1 MLLTSF
7 ELSNFLSHRNT
18 QVSLHP
24 VTVFVGPCNSG
35 KSAIFDGLLNLAQLA
50 SGRISQ
56 AFSPGPW
63 SYASTLN
70 RQAAPNGQIGFGAT
84 FSSGIQYQVA
94 YREDRQS
101 AYEASYEII
110 SERLLTGGAT
120 LFDRSMNR
128 FAPELSSLRGSVGA
142 DIGILLAIRTS
153 DRRGLPQ
160 DVQAAATNV
169 SRIVKFRLEPSNL
182 KRVGEMDID
191 SRPRLR
197 PRGERLASVLFYGEQ
212 NGSLSALSEVLREV
226 LEGFEGFEFNT
237 TREQDVGFSVRFRD
251 GRGRVAAARLSD
263 GTLHFLGLAAL
274 LVLGGDDLPAIVCL
288 EEPEVGLNSAAMRKL
303 VGLIYEVSSRGR
315 SQMLISTHSPYLLTE
330 LWNRSTAN
338 PFESFNYVT
347 LMPSGNEMGF
357 SHVRPMSV
365 LAREPALRREIDVRA
380 AVKLLDGSFSE
391 TG

>member
-1 MLLTSF
+1 
-7 ELSNFLSHRNT
+7 
-18 QVSLHP
+18 
-24 VTVFVGPCNSG
+24 
-35 KSAIFDGLLNLAQLA
+35 
-50 SGRISQ
+50 
-56 AFSPGPW
+56 
-63 SYASTLN
+63 
-70 RQAAPNGQIGFGAT
+70 
-84 FSSGIQYQVA
+84 
-94 YREDRQS
+94 
-101 AYEASYEII
+101 
-110 SERLLTGGAT
+110 
-120 LFDRSMNR
+120 
-128 FAPELSSLRGSVGA
+128 
-142 DIGILLAIRTS
+142 
-153 DRRGLPQ
+153 
-160 DVQAAATNV
+160 
-169 SRIVKFRLEPSNL
+169 VKFRLEPSNL